1 VVTVPV
7 ALLISWLL
15 SAVFSIEIN
24 PFLACVFGV
33 LASILYIEFSRKK
46 SLLEREKLLDL
57 AKSKISPKD
66 FERIFAEAMRK
77 EFSSPYQAAEE
88 TKLGSGALGMRGK
101 NKKEER
107 VYSAVHESMMKNLE
121 GEGTISRLENWVDR
135 VEPISAIVDNF
146 LEGKKYPRDFLESI
160 NTSDDF
166 CNAVKKLYPHLDHIR
181 KVKEKMQI
189 KIYECQTIQKSL
201 ISSKDKIDS
210 MTGIQFEDLVAE
222 IFKRKGFSVK
232 KTPQTG
238 DFGVDL
244 IASQLGVSAIAIQC
258 KRYNEN
264 YTVGSEDVMKL
275 KGGASMYSATN
286 CMLITT
292 SYLTKKA
299 KDACSRLKIEFW
311 ERETFFSEIELSGIF
326 ERSKQ
331 VDIDISRLVDLQ
343 NALDAFLSSL
353 NSGNVKDYLN
363 KIDAELD
370 GFPNL
375 PNTCT
380 G

>member
-1 VVTVPV
+1 
-7 ALLISWLL
+7 
-15 SAVFSIEIN
+15 
-24 PFLACVFGV
+24 
-33 LASILYIEFSRKK
+33 
-46 SLLEREKLLDL
+46 
-57 AKSKISPKD
+57 
-66 FERIFAEAMRK
+66 
-77 EFSSPYQAAEE
+77 
-88 TKLGSGALGMRGK
+88 
-101 NKKEER
+101 
-107 VYSAVHESMMKNLE
+107 
-121 GEGTISRLENWVDR
+121 
-135 VEPISAIVDNF
+135 
-146 LEGKKYPRDFLESI
+146 
-160 NTSDDF
+160 
-166 CNAVKKLYPHLDHIR
+166 
-181 KVKEKMQI
+181 
-189 KIYECQTIQKSL
+189 
-201 ISSKDKIDS
+201 
-210 MTGIQFEDLVAE
+210 
-222 IFKRKGFSVK
+222 
-232 KTPQTG
+232 
-238 DFGVDL
+238 
-244 IASQLGVSAIAIQC
+244 
-258 KRYNEN
+258 
-264 YTVGSEDVMKL
+264 MKL